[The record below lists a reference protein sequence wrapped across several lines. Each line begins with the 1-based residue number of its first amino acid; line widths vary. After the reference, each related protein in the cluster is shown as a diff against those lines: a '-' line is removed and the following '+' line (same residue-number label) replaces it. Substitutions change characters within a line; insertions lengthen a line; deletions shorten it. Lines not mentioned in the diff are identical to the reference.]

1 MLVLQFLFA
10 YVLNDLIAWVAGV
23 NRERVGERETGRKHG
38 ELVTPPVLSSFTPA
52 TQEWIEGMSEEKAF
66 EQTTS
71 TWDHPS

>member
-10 YVLNDLIAWVAGV
+10 YVFNDLIARVAGV
-23 NRERVGERETGRKHG
+23 NRERVGERESRRKHE
-38 ELVTPPVLSSFTPA
+38 ELVAPPIPSLFTPT